1 MILYLHF
8 LIFFFNYTFPDNKK
22 IKEISIS
29 KEKNLGEFLDKE
41 YEILSIFKNEII
53 PYASEYYVGIIQD
66 FQDFDA
72 YLDKNIDNF
81 D

>member
-1 MILYLHF
+1 MKLYF
-8 LIFFFNYTFPDNKK
+8 MQ
-22 IKEISIS
+22 
-29 KEKNLGEFLDKE
+29 
-41 YEILSIFKNEII
+41 
-53 PYASEYYVGIIQD
+53 YVGIIQD